1 MASDF
6 ARKDPARAFGEQR
19 GITLRERVTE
29 IVRDAPEKARSIFA
43 GFKPAIQKDSIALPA
58 PSRTKDTQRAVER
71 SPRARAALDR
81 LRERQ
86 LPVHAHQRP
95 RPGERRV
102 WKAR

>member
-43 GFKPAIQKDSIALPA
+43 GFKPAIQTDSIAMPE
-58 PSRTKDTQRAVER
+58 PSRTKDP
-71 SPRARAALDR
+71 PRAAARSAPPRADTDPHR
-81 LRERQ
+81 RR
-86 LPVHAHQRP
+86 PVPEPAQQP
-95 RPGERRV
+95 PPPDQ
-102 WKAR
+102 A